1 MTHIELNINGRIYPV
16 ACAEA
21 DAPRIRDLGRQLQ
34 ERASKMLAQFNGV
47 QVTEAHL
54 MVLLNLMM
62 MDELSDLSAEARSA
76 KAEARHIAAPA
87 PSNDDQEIMVKA
99 VEHLTARVISI
110 ADRLK
115 AA

>member
-1 MTHIELNINGRIYPV
+1 MMTTVELNINGRIYPV
-16 ACAEA
+16 GCTENE
-21 DAPRIRDLGRQLQ
+21 APRIRDLGRQIQ
-34 ERASKMLAQFNGV
+34 ERASKLMAQFNGA

-62 MDELSDLSAEARSA
+62 LDELSEAQKAA
-76 KAEARHIAAPA
+76 KPAPAVPA
-87 PSNDDQEIMVKA
+87 PSNDDQELMVKA

>member
-1 MTHIELNINGRIYPV
+1 MTTTIELNINGRIYPV
-16 ACAEA
+16 ACSEAE
-21 DAPRIRDLGRQLQ
+21 APRIRDLGRQLQ
-34 ERASKMLAQFNGV
+34 ERASKLQSQFNGV

-54 MVLLNLMM
+54 MVLMNLML
-62 MDELSDLSAEARSA
+62 MDELSEAQK
-76 KAEARHIAAPA
+76 KAVPAPAQQVQA
-87 PSNDDQEIMVKA
+87 PSNDDQELMVKA